1 MLTFA
6 PEALELMIAHAYAG
20 LPDEA
25 CGLLLGVAD
34 RVDRF
39 FACAN
44 AAESSRIYSIGP
56 RDFMDAEDQ
65 ADGAGLTIVGVM
77 HSHTH
82 TEPYPSPTD
91 VAQAV
96 DPAWRYVIVSLKR
109 DYPETRAYLISN
121 GDISEEP
128 VAVSP
133 GSIPDETARL

>member
-1 MLTFA
+1 
-6 PEALELMIAHAYAG
+6 

-25 CGLLLGVAD
+25 CGLLLGTGD

-39 FACAN
+39 FACKN
-44 AAESSRIYSIGP
+44 AAASSRIYSFDH
-56 RDFMDAEDQ
+56 RDYMAAEDE

-91 VAQAV
+91 VDQAI
-96 DPAWRYVIVSLKR
+96 DPSWRYVIVGLKR
-109 DYPETRAYLISN
+109 DYPETRSYLIMN
-121 GDISEEP
+121 GTISEEP
-128 VAVSP
+128 VAVST